1 MMQKKLENLGIA
13 ILYRGEDTNTLKCTL
28 ETTRIF
34 LPEHEVVC
42 IINAGNNQPNISGLK
57 FIDGGKSV
65 FSVLNTARKY
75 FKKKSI
81 LHLSTGNKV
90 TNRCFSSYSQWC
102 HDGKTIAYRSVFN
115 RRIFPFS
122 KTGGFFLPP
131 NTLKQIGEFPEDIEG
146 VVEGKTIWAANAL
159 FAGYKICGII
169 QPGII

>member
-1 MMQKKLENLGIA
+1 MIIKRIDNLGVA
-13 ILYRGEDTNTLKCTL
+13 ILYRGEDKNILKCTL

-34 LPEHEVVC
+34 LPGYDVVC
-42 IINAGNNQPNISGLK
+42 IINASNNQPDVSGLK

-75 FKKKSI
+75 FKKKNI

-90 TNRCFSSYSQWC
+90 TNRCLQAYSQWC
-102 HDGKTIAYRSVFN
+102 SDGKTIAYRSVIN

-122 KTGGFFLPP
+122 KTGGFFIPP

-146 VVEGKTIWAANAL
+146 VVEGKTIWAANAI
-159 FAGYKICGII
+159 FAGYKIAGIV
-169 QPGII
+169 QPGIV